1 MNLLEIIK
9 YNKSIKQN
17 IIDLKIGD
25 NLNGFSIVLNCN
37 KSVKIHNI
45 NTFKTSTYYLLNGI
59 KFHKNSTLLYKKDG
73 IINEIN
79 ITELEQQLKLENNIK
94 ILNFYFEEIEIES
107 LELVEMPKTKWGEF
121 INISC
126 EKFSI
131 FVPYSEKQI
140 LIKDTLFLYLM

>member
-107 LELVEMPKTKWGEF
+107 LELVEMPKIKWGEF

>member
-1 MNLLEIIK
+1 MNILEIIK

-73 IINEIN
+73 IINEI
-79 ITELEQQLKLENNIK
+79 T
-94 ILNFYFEEIEIES
+94 IEI
-107 LELVEMPKTKWGEF
+107 
-121 INISC
+121 NR
-126 EKFSI
+126 
-131 FVPYSEKQI
+131 
-140 LIKDTLFLYLM
+140 